1 MKKLHKLLAGM
12 LIFALVG
19 CQAAQKPMPP
29 TEQIPAEEISTDT
42 ALAAELERLA
52 KQVEGVDDSV
62 AVVLKRDISLSLK
75 VSGFHRLRLKQI
87 RNDVHHKVRERVG
100 EKYQIHVTTDKKLFA
115 QLLKIKQDI
124 GKGKLNTDL
133 MKKFNKVNEDMK
145 G

>member
-12 LIFALVG
+12 LIIALVG

-62 AVVLKRDISLSLK
+62 AVVLKRDWLTSMQFPLS
-75 VSGFHRLRLKQI
+75 VTGPVLRCKPS
-87 RNDVHHKVRERVG
+87 RMR
-100 EKYQIHVTTDKKLFA
+100 
-115 QLLKIKQDI
+115 
-124 GKGKLNTDL
+124 
-133 MKKFNKVNEDMK
+133 
-145 G
+145 